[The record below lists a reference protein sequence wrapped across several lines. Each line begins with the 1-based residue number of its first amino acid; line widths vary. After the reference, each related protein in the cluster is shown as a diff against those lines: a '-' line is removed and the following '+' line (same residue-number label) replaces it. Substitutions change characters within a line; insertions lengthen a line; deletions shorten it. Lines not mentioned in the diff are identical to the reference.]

1 MDLQAETLLLRAYH
15 RGSLAEVDD
24 DNREAAARLVGL
36 GYAGD
41 WRTLLGREAI
51 RLSERGRLEALRL
64 ERSGR

>member
-1 MDLQAETLLLRAYH
+1 MQAKTLLLRTYH

-24 DNREAAARLVGL
+24 DNREAAARLVAS
-36 GYAGD
+36 GYAGP

-51 RLSERGRLEALRL
+51 RLSEHGRLEALRL

>member
-1 MDLQAETLLLRAYH
+1 MDMQAKTLLLRAYH

-36 GYAGD
+36 RYAGN

>member
-1 MDLQAETLLLRAYH
+1 MQAKTLLLRAYH

-41 WRTLLGREAI
+41 WRTQLGA
-51 RLSERGRLEALRL
+51 GRPRVRVPPVRRKAP
-64 ERSGR
+64 